1 MTTSTDPTD
10 IVEVAIGIVV
20 ENMSPDCTHDSDHKS
35 ATNQAPTSILHP
47 RILITR
53 RKPEQVLGG
62 LWELPGGKREL
73 NETPSDAVVRELHE
87 EVGIDTLPVAT
98 LDTVDHRYD
107 HAHVRLYPFI
117 CKHLAGTPRPLQV
130 DAVRWVTPDTLADYE
145 FPQASQPVLAQ
156 LIRWLDTADL
166 ACLMNQDTP

>member
-1 MTTSTDPTD
+1 MTTSTDPTR
-10 IVEVAIGIVV
+10 IVEVAVGIVV
-20 ENMSPDCTHDSDHKS
+20 DKMSPDCGPAGDPNDSSNATH
-35 ATNQAPTSILHP
+35 ATPPP

-62 LWELPGGKREL
+62 YWELPGGKLEP
-73 NETPSDAVVRELHE
+73 NETPAQAVVRELHE
-87 EVGIDTLPVAT
+87 EVGIDVATLAT

-107 HAHVRLYPFI
+107 HAHVRLIPFI

-130 DAVRWVTPDTLADYE
+130 DAVRWAAPDTLADYT
-145 FPQASQPVLAQ
+145 FPQASQPIITQ

-166 ACLMNQDTP
+166 SQLLSQDKP